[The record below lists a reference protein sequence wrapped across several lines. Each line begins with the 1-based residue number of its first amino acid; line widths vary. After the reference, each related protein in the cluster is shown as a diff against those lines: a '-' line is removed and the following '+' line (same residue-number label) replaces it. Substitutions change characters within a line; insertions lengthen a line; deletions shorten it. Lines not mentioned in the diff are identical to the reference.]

1 MLYNAAVSFINNAQ
15 QFATEKK
22 SKRKSERRIFC
33 FCPDEFPE
41 QLNNSDSYIA
51 QNLLSN

>member
-15 QFATEKK
+15 QFAKKWEK
-22 SKRKSERRIFC
+22 
-33 FCPDEFPE
+33 EFLLLSWWMMSFPL

-51 QNLLSN
+51 QNLLRN

>member
-22 SKRKSERRIFC
+22 WEK
-33 FCPDEFPE
+33 EFLLLSWRMMSFPQ
-41 QLNNSDSYIA
+41 QLNNSDSYIT